1 MVWIAAWC
9 ASRSARILSVADTVE
24 AMAFDRPYRRAS
36 QPSAIV
42 AEVQSQSGRQFDP
55 VIVSAF
61 VHVVERHGG
70 AVIVNSVRSH
80 APESAYGQ
88 SAPLWGLALS
98 AARRSVG
105 LKRRHD

>member
-24 AMAFDRPYRRAS
+24 AMASDRPYRRAS

-42 AEVQSQSGRQFDP
+42 AEVQSQAGRQFDP

-61 VHVVERHGG
+61 LNRVERSGED
-70 AVIVNSVRSH
+70 VIVNSVRSH
-80 APESAYGQ
+80 APETAYGA
-88 SAPLWGLALS
+88 SAPLWG
-98 AARRSVG
+98 
-105 LKRRHD
+105 